1 MELRSIKRMK
11 MVGRLFM
18 LQQLMVFI
26 ILHGRFSKG
35 SLPTIQSKGVKNALK
50 NLLTHFQAGKLLEND
65 IPRKK
70 SKLLTF
76 SYVTLT
82 LKILLFYYILGNK
95 PANAS
100 SFRSYLQEMFSG
112 IHILQTE
119 AVMLH

>member
-70 SKLLTF
+70 FQIFNLLYMKLVL
-76 SYVTLT
+76 
-82 LKILLFYYILGNK
+82 
-95 PANAS
+95 
-100 SFRSYLQEMFSG
+100 
-112 IHILQTE
+112 
-119 AVMLH
+119 